1 MKKIIL
7 IYLFLLPFSGFAQ
20 KINDN
25 VRVEEV
31 LDTLNYLKTF
41 EVNKS
46 KYIGKPFSVLLSDM
60 KKIQPKT
67 VWPLH
72 GRYKTSIVG
81 NRFKFAD
88 MDFSFDNVIT
98 LFVDWSES
106 IPIDNFE
113 YYTNRNGFYFT
124 QEERTYLGS
133 KIIKDIMVYR

>member
-1 MKKIIL
+1 M
-7 IYLFLLPFSGFAQ
+7 FLLPFSGFAQ

-67 VWPLH
+67 VWQQH

-81 NRFKFAD
+81 NTFNFCE
-88 MDFSFDNVIT
+88 MEYSFDNVIT
-98 LFVDWSES
+98 LSVKWSES
-106 IPIDNFE
+106 IPIENFK

-133 KIIKDIMVYR
+133 KIVKDIMVYR

>member
-46 KYIGKPFSVLLSDM
+46 KYIGKPFSVLLADM

-67 VWPLH
+67 VWPQH

>member
-1 MKKIIL
+1 
-7 IYLFLLPFSGFAQ
+7 
-20 KINDN
+20 
-25 VRVEEV
+25 
-31 LDTLNYLKTF
+31 
-41 EVNKS
+41 
-46 KYIGKPFSVLLSDM
+46 
-60 KKIQPKT
+60 
-67 VWPLH
+67 
-72 GRYKTSIVG
+72 SIVG